1 MTTRVQQV
9 KIGGTTIP
17 IAPAKREVNETTT
30 AFYKQIE
37 RDNLDTNKLNEL
49 FMKAVAT
56 QQKKYDFIDLKIND
70 PDMLK
75 DTYNL
80 EMAIE
85 TIRINNSRFNMHDV
99 FMIVEP
105 DADPTKFK
113 IHNLYKNHA
122 TLTEA
127 QVAASNEWYLNM
139 IEDPNNVK
147 PCVRNPTTKEFQQLN
162 PDEEEKYKLSLY
174 ESIKHK
180 LLHFD
185 WIIFDM

>member
-1 MTTRVQQV
+1 MSPPNQEVQ
-9 KIGGTTIP
+9 IGGVNIP
-17 IAPAKREVNETTT
+17 IATTKRVVNETTT
-30 AFYKQIE
+30 AFYKKTD

-85 TIRINNSRFNMHDV
+85 TTRINNSRFDMHDV

-105 DADPTKFK
+105 DNDPTKFK
-113 IHNLYKNHA
+113 VHDLYKNHA

-127 QVAASNEWYLNM
+127 QVAKSNE
-139 IEDPNNVK
+139 
-147 PCVRNPTTKEFQQLN
+147 
-162 PDEEEKYKLSLY
+162 
-174 ESIKHK
+174 
-180 LLHFD
+180 
-185 WIIFDM
+185 